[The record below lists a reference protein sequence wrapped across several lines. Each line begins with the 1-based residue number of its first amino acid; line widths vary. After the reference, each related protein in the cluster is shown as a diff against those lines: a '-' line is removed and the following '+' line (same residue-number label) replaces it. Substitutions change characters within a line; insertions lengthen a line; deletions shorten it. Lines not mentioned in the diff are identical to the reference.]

1 MIDKTAKN
9 VVRYRHGNANF
20 TYIEKFDDAEKAANP
35 SNEGELVEVKVN
47 EIKWDFTKVKEENN
61 GSGSTKDQG
70 ESAKSKGLTEKEKWT
85 VRQALT

>member
-9 VVRYRHGNANF
+9 IVRYKHGNANF

-47 EIKWDFTKVKEENN
+47 EIKWDFTKVKEENGRQPN
-61 GSGSTKDQG
+61 GGDQARPAKD
-70 ESAKSKGLTEKEKWT
+70 EGLTKKEK
-85 VRQALT
+85 

>member
-1 MIDKTAKN
+1 MIDKK
-9 VVRYRHGNANF
+9 VKSYIRSRHGNANF

-70 ESAKSKGLTEKEKWT
+70 ESAKSKRLTEKEK
-85 VRQALT
+85 

>member
-9 VVRYRHGNANF
+9 VVRYKHGNANF

-47 EIKWDFTKVKEENN
+47 EIKWDFTKVKEENGREPN
-61 GSGSTKDQG
+61 GGDQARPAKD
-70 ESAKSKGLTEKEKWT
+70 EGLTKKEK
-85 VRQALT
+85 

>member
-9 VVRYRHGNANF
+9 IVRYRHGNANF

-47 EIKWDFTKVKEENN
+47 EIKWDFTKVKEENGREPN
-61 GSGSTKDQG
+61 GGDQARPAKD
-70 ESAKSKGLTEKEKWT
+70 EGLTKKEK
-85 VRQALT
+85 

>member
-1 MIDKTAKN
+1 MIDKK
-9 VVRYRHGNANF
+9 VKSYIRSRHGNANF
-20 TYIEKFDDAEKAANP
+20 TYIDKFDDVKKAANP

-70 ESAKSKGLTEKEKWT
+70 ESAKSKGLTEKEK
-85 VRQALT
+85 

>member
-9 VVRYRHGNANF
+9 IVRYKHGNANF

-47 EIKWDFTKVKEENN
+47 EIKWDFTKVKEENGREPN
-61 GSGSTKDQG
+61 GGDQARPAKD
-70 ESAKSKGLTEKEKWT
+70 EGLTKKEK
-85 VRQALT
+85 

>member
-47 EIKWDFTKVKEENN
+47 EIKWDFTKVKEENGREPN
-61 GSGSTKDQG
+61 GRDQERPAKD
-70 ESAKSKGLTEKEKWT
+70 EGLTKKEK
-85 VRQALT
+85 

>member
-9 VVRYRHGNANF
+9 IVRYKHGNANF

-47 EIKWDFTKVKEENN
+47 EIKWDFTKVKEENGREPN
-61 GSGSTKDQG
+61 GGDQARPAKD
-70 ESAKSKGLTEKEKWT
+70 EGLTKKKK
-85 VRQALT
+85 

>member
-47 EIKWDFTKVKEENN
+47 EIKWDFTKVKEENGREPN
-61 GSGSTKDQG
+61 GGDQARPAKD
-70 ESAKSKGLTEKEKWT
+70 EGLTKKEK
-85 VRQALT
+85 

>member
-9 VVRYRHGNANF
+9 IVRYKHGNANF

-47 EIKWDFTKVKEENN
+47 EIKWDFTKVKEETYD
-61 GSGSTKDQG
+61 SRPRSTKDQG
-70 ESAKSKGLTEKEKWT
+70 ESTKSKGLTEKEK
-85 VRQALT
+85 

>member
-1 MIDKTAKN
+1 MIDKTAKH

-47 EIKWDFTKVKEENN
+47 EIKWDFTKVKEDADGKHQSSTTKAE
-61 GSGSTKDQG
+61 GSSR
-70 ESAKSKGLTEKEKWT
+70 EKAQK
-85 VRQALT
+85 VS

>member
-1 MIDKTAKN
+1 MIDKK
-9 VVRYRHGNANF
+9 VKSYIRSRHGNANF

-70 ESAKSKGLTEKEKWT
+70 ETAKSKGLTEKEK
-85 VRQALT
+85 

>member
-47 EIKWDFTKVKEENN
+47 EIKWDFTKVKEYADGKHQSSTTKAE
-61 GSGSTKDQG
+61 GSSR
-70 ESAKSKGLTEKEKWT
+70 EKAQK
-85 VRQALT
+85 VS

>member
-9 VVRYRHGNANF
+9 IVRYKHGNANF

-47 EIKWDFTKVKEENN
+47 EIKWDFTKVKEENGREPN
-61 GSGSTKDQG
+61 GGDQARP
-70 ESAKSKGLTEKEKWT
+70 AKSKGLTKKEK
-85 VRQALT
+85 